1 MHKTRAEERREGEG
15 GEGGEAK
22 SKGLFEFL
30 LTTVI

>member
-1 MHKTRAEERREGEG
+1 MHKTRAEERRE